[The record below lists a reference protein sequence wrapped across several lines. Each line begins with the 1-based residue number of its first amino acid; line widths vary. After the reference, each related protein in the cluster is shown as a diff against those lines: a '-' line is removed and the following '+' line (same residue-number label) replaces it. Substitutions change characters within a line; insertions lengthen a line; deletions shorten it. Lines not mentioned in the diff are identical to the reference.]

1 MQDWQEQILEREGF
15 NKREMSLYDKL
26 SSAHQEMLNKELEKY
41 PITTD
46 LLISNLN
53 SKSFANELPIGYAL
67 SLFQSIYPMES
78 FNIVKFYE
86 TFE

>member
-1 MQDWQEQILEREGF
+1 M
-15 NKREMSLYDKL
+15 NLYDKL
-26 SSAHQEMLNKELEKY
+26 TPAHQEMLNKELEKY
-41 PITTD
+41 PITTG
-46 LLISNLN
+46 LLIDNLN

>member
-1 MQDWQEQILEREGF
+1 
-15 NKREMSLYDKL
+15 MSLYDKL
-26 SSAHQEMLNKELEKY
+26 SSEHQEMLNKELEKY
-41 PITTD
+41 PITTN

-67 SLFQSIYPMES
+67 SLFQSIYPMER
-78 FNIVKFYE
+78 FDIVKFYE